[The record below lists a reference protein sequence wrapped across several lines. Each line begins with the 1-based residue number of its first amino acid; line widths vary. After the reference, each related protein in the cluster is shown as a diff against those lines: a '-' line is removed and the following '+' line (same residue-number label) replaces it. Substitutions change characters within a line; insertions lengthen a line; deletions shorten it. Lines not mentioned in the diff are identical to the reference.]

1 MPDLEVRPYSTAV
14 GAEVLGVDLSQ
25 PLDTATLA
33 TIQDAFHKHL
43 VLFFR
48 DQTLTPEQQI
58 AFSRHF
64 GNLEEYPFVQGIDG
78 YPELIEIVKTPDE
91 VLNFGHDW
99 HADMTYREQP
109 PLGAVLY
116 AMEIPPVGGDTLFA
130 NMYLAWETLSDG
142 MKAML
147 SQVRGLHDSTDPSSH
162 SQNFAGMSMREK
174 KGSKRQVTA
183 HPFSQVHPVTGRTSL
198 MISPSY
204 CFEIEGMTPGESR
217 MILEHLKA
225 HATQDIFSC
234 RFRWEPGSVV
244 VWDNRCLMHQALEDD
259 LGAMFGGQG
268 FRRVMRR
275 ATIKF

>member
-25 PLDTATLA
+25 PLDAATLA
-33 TIQDAFHKHL
+33 AIQTAFQDHL

-64 GNLEEYPFVQGIDG
+64 GELEDYPYVEGIDG

-91 VLNFGHDW
+91 VRNFGHDW
-99 HADMTYREQP
+99 HADMTFRENP

-116 AMEIPPVGGDTLFA
+116 AIEIPPVGGDTLFA

-147 SQVRGLHDSTDPSSH
+147 SQVRGLHDSSDPSSH
-162 SQNFAGMSMREK
+162 SQNFAGMAMREK
-174 KGSKRQVTA
+174 TDGKRQVTA
-183 HPFSQVHPVTGRTSL
+183 HPFSKVHPVTGRTSL

-217 MILEHLKA
+217 MILEHLRA
-225 HATQDIFSC
+225 HATQDIFCC

-275 ATIKF
+275 ATISA